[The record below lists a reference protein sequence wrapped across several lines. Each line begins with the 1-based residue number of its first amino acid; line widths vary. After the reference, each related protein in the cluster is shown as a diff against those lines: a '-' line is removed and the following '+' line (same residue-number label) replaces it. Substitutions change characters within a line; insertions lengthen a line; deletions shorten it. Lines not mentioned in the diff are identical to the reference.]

1 MRHAR
6 TQTPTRSP
14 GPALAAALLVTL
26 ALLLGAC
33 GAPTVRTE
41 PDSRDARGDFAQ
53 GRYEQAAL
61 DWQRQAALAT
71 PEDAA
76 ALWVNAAD
84 AWMLAGRPDEA
95 RNALGWVDKERLD
108 RADTARLD
116 LVLAD
121 LALWS
126 ERPDEAEALL
136 QQAAASVPPGSRGRY
151 EDLYDR
157 LVEQLSAP
165 ASQDIARAAQLSE
178 GMRYY
183 DPQTAVEM
191 MRVLESVSSAELAVR
206 AANPRAERQLT
217 GWLDLAWV
225 IRGNLVEPEG
235 VEDAVYAWKQRHP
248 YHVLNESQ
256 ALDTWLRYRQ
266 GFRAPAKVA
275 LILPAAGRLQAAGE
289 AIRDGFLSAFAANPG
304 RSELL
309 FFPTD
314 DDPQSP
320 IDAYFSALDAG
331 ADWII
336 GPLRRE
342 SVDAILGLAGM
353 TTPILALNDLPA
365 NYLAPPGL
373 EGRVLGL
380 SLSQDAEAAA
390 VANRA
395 AAQGFDSAL
404 VLAPES
410 EWGERMARSF
420 EDEFLQDDRQI
431 VASLRF
437 LETENDHSAV
447 LQRALKIDES
457 KAREQRLEN
466 TLQIRLEFEPVRRQ
480 DVDVIFMPSTPTQA
494 RLLRPQFKF
503 HDAGDIPAYAT
514 GRVFSGQPD
523 PARNRD
529 LDGLRFPAT
538 RWQLEHAEEEDI
550 PPVESLRGGSLA
562 ALFALGQDAW
572 NLLPWLELMHRD
584 PTFRFPGQS
593 GDYSDARLGTL
604 RREPAWAVFRNGRP
618 ETLAL
623 DEAAAGGE

>member
-1 MRHAR
+1 MLDACTQSPTRPAR
-6 TQTPTRSP
+6 TVF
-14 GPALAAALLVTL
+14 AAALCISL

-33 GAPTVRTE
+33 GAPTVRTA
-41 PDSRDARGDFAQ
+41 PDSGDARADFAQ

-61 DWQRQAALAT
+61 DWQRQAAQAE
-71 PEDAA
+71 PGAAA

-95 RNALGWVDKERLD
+95 RNALGWVDKARLD
-108 RADTARLD
+108 QADTARLD

-121 LALWS
+121 LALRS

-136 QQAAASVPPGSRGRY
+136 QQAAAAVPPASRGRY
-151 EDLYDR
+151 EALYDR
-157 LVEQLSAP
+157 LVAQLSAP

-178 GMRYY
+178 GLRYY
-183 DPQTAVEM
+183 DPQAAVEM
-191 MRVLESVSSAELAVR
+191 MQTLESVSSAELAVR

-225 IRGNLVEPEG
+225 VRNHLVEPAG
-235 VEDAVYAWKQRHP
+235 VEDAVGAWKQRHP

-266 GFRAPAKVA
+266 GFKPPRRIAV
-275 LILPAAGRLQAAGE
+275 ILPAAGRLQAAGE
-289 AIRDGFLSAFAANPG
+289 AIRDGFLSAFAASPG

-331 ADWII
+331 ADWIV
-336 GPLRRE
+336 GPLRQE
-342 SVDAILGLAGM
+342 SVAAILELAGM
-353 TTPILALNDLPA
+353 TTPMLALNDLPA
-365 NYLAPPGL
+365 GYAAPPGL

-380 SLSQDAEAAA
+380 SLSQDAEAGVVA
-390 VANRA
+390 VRA
-395 AAQGFDSAL
+395 AAQGFESAL

-410 EWGERMARSF
+410 EWGERMVRAF
-420 EDEFLQDDRQI
+420 EDEFLQEDRQI
-431 VASLRF
+431 IASLRYV
-437 LETENDHSAV
+437 ETENDHSGV

-457 KAREQRLEN
+457 KARKQRLEN
-466 TLQIRLEFEPVRRQ
+466 TLQTRLEFEPLRRQ

-494 RLLRPQFKF
+494 RLLRPQLKF
-503 HDAGDIPAYAT
+503 HDAGGIPAYAT

-529 LDGLRFPAT
+529 LDGVRFPTT
-538 RWQLEHAEEEDI
+538 RWQIEHAEQEDV
-550 PPVESLRGGSLA
+550 PDVESLRGGNLA

-593 GDYSDARLGTL
+593 GSYSDARLGTL
-604 RREPAWAVFRNGRP
+604 YREPAWAVFRNGRP
-618 ETLAL
+618 MAYEA
-623 DEAAAGGE
+623 DGAAAGGE

>member
-1 MRHAR
+1 MRHAC
-6 TQTPTRSP
+6 THTPTRSTRQ
-14 GPALAAALLVTL
+14 LFAAALCFAL

-41 PDSRDARGDFAQ
+41 PDSGDARSDFSQ

-61 DWQRQAALAT
+61 DWQRQAAQA
-71 PEDAA
+71 DADSAA

-84 AWMLAGRPDEA
+84 AWMLAGRPNEA
-95 RNALGWVDKERLD
+95 RNALGWVDKARLG
-108 RADTARLD
+108 RADMARLD

-136 QQAAASVPPGSRGRY
+136 QQAAAAVPPGSRGRY
-151 EDLYDR
+151 EKLYDR

-183 DPQTAVEM
+183 DPQAAVEM
-191 MRVLESVSSAELAVR
+191 MKALESVSSAELAVR

-225 IRGNLVEPEG
+225 IRGHLVEPEG
-235 VEDAVYAWKQRHP
+235 VDGAVGAWKQRHP

-266 GFRAPAKVA
+266 GFQPPRRVA
-275 LILPAAGRLQAAGE
+275 VILPASGRLQAAGD
-289 AIRDGFLSAFAANPG
+289 AIRDGFLSAYAARPG
-304 RSELL
+304 RAELL

-320 IDAYFSALDAG
+320 IDAYFGALDAG

-336 GPLRRE
+336 GPLRQE
-342 SVDAILGLAGM
+342 SVEAILGLAGM
-353 TTPILALNDLPA
+353 TTPMLALNDLPA
-365 NYLAPPGL
+365 DYAAPPGL

-380 SLSQDAEAAA
+380 SLSQDAEASA
-390 VANRA
+390 VAGRA
-395 AAQGFDSAL
+395 AAQGFENAL

-410 EWGERMARSF
+410 EWGERMVRSF
-420 EDEFLQDDRQI
+420 EDEFLRDDRQI
-431 VASLRF
+431 VASLRY
-437 LETENDHSAV
+437 LESENDHSGV

-457 KAREQRLEN
+457 KARKQRLEN
-466 TLQIRLEFEPVRRQ
+466 TLQTRLEFEPMRRQ
-480 DVDVIFMPSTPTQA
+480 DVDMIFMPSTPTQA
-494 RLLRPQFKF
+494 RLIRPQLKF

-529 LDGLRFPAT
+529 LDGLRFPTT
-538 RWQLEHAEEEDI
+538 RWQVEHDEPDDLPAI
-550 PPVESLRGGSLA
+550 ESLRGGNLA

-572 NLLPWLELMHRD
+572 NVLPWLELMHRD

-593 GDYSDARLGTL
+593 GEYADARLGTL
-604 RREPAWAVFRNGRP
+604 YREPAWAVFRNGRP
-618 ETLAL
+618 AAL
-623 DEAAAGGE
+623 VTDEAPPAGE